1 MNLSIH
7 LPPEVSQRLDVF
19 AQAHQSSRSRVVR
32 DAVEQYLAAHA
43 QSRWPDALSLWMEA
57 PTLVENEGE
66 PNFSAL
72 RDDNNRLFDLSNSA
86 PTTAQ
91 LP

>member
-32 DAVEQYLAAHA
+32 DAVEHYLAAHA
-43 QSRWPDALSLWMEA
+43 QARWPEALSAWMEA
-57 PTLVENEGE
+57 PTLAENDAE
-66 PNFSAL
+66 PNFAAL
-72 RDDNNRLFDLSNSA
+72 RDENNQLFASPKTA
-86 PTTAQ
+86 P

>member
-32 DAVEQYLAAHA
+32 DAVEHYLAAHA
-43 QSRWPDALSLWMEA
+43 QSRWPEALSTWMEA
-57 PTLVENEGE
+57 PTLVENQAE
-66 PNFSAL
+66 PNFTAL
-72 RDDNNRLFDLSNSA
+72 RDENNRLFDRPNPA

-91 LP
+91 FP